1 MKKIMITGMAF
12 LIAMTALAGCGNV
25 TETETTEETSAA
37 DGNQEISVSSG
48 GNLTIPVDELTEN
61 AVFYPANVDGTE
73 MEVIAVKTSDG
84 TIRTAFNTCQI
95 CYDSGNGRTFILGR
109 KYLSLER
116 YFHKEIARVQ
126 SVWYAQQSERG
137 IRYPGSSKHIQRL
150 YRKKQNTVKDY
161 LHKVTRWIAEY
172 CRKEDIRCVVV
183 GDIRNIRKEKDMGH
197 KVNQKFHGLPYNRL
211 YIMLGYK
218 LKLYGIQLIK
228 QEESYTSQCSPLSPE
243 VSKRYAE
250 ATNRKERGMYITD
263 RVSYNADAVGAF
275 NILRKYLSVSGKQK
289 ELSVTGL
296 KNPEIIKVAV

>member
-1 MKKIMITGMAF
+1 M
-12 LIAMTALAGCGNV
+12 
-25 TETETTEETSAA
+25 
-37 DGNQEISVSSG
+37 
-48 GNLTIPVDELTEN
+48 
-61 AVFYPANVDGTE
+61 
-73 MEVIAVKTSDG
+73 
-84 TIRTAFNTCQI
+84 
-95 CYDSGNGRTFILGR
+95 
-109 KYLSLER
+109 ER

-137 IRYPGSSKHIQRL
+137 IKYPGSSKHIQRL

-197 KVNQKFHGLPYNRL
+197 KVNQKFHGLPYNKL

-263 RVSYNADAVGAF
+263 GVSYNADAVGAF
-275 NILRKYLSVSGKQK
+275 NILRKYLSVSGKAEGTVRNRTKKSRNNKSSCIAERQAV
-289 ELSVTGL
+289 LVSWTH
-296 KNPEIIKVAV
+296 PEKRRYPARFQMLW

>member
-1 MKKIMITGMAF
+1 
-12 LIAMTALAGCGNV
+12 MT
-25 TETETTEETSAA
+25 
-37 DGNQEISVSSG
+37 
-48 GNLTIPVDELTEN
+48 
-61 AVFYPANVDGTE
+61 
-73 MEVIAVKTSDG
+73 
-84 TIRTAFNTCQI
+84 

-109 KYLSLER
+109 RYLSLER

-137 IRYPGSSKHIQRL
+137 IKYPGSSKHIQRL
-150 YRKKQNTVKDY
+150 YRKKQNAVKDY
-161 LHKVTRWIAEY
+161 LHKVTRRIAEY

-211 YIMLGYK
+211 YIMLYIMLGYK

-228 QEESYTSQCSPLSPE
+228 QEERYTSQCSPLSPE

-250 ATNRKERGMYITD
+250 VTNRKERGRYITD
-263 RVSYNADAVGAF
+263 GVSYNADAVGAF